1 MFMKK
6 LGIVV
11 PVFNTELYLTQC
23 VDSILRQTYTDFE
36 VALVDDGSTDHS
48 GEICD
53 EFAHKDSRVRVIHQE
68 NVGKIMARY
77 RGAEILDCEYLTFV
91 DSDDWIDPG
100 TYKKMEQYFEKGI
113 DVISF
118 QIIRYFNDTYQYVSE
133 CSYKEGLYRG
143 KNIRESIFPTMMCD
157 DTRNGC
163 GLDPSLANKIIK
175 KGLLMEALCA
185 AKYLD
190 ISYGDDVAVIYPLML
205 HVQTLMI
212 TKENLYYHRKRQ
224 DNEIAPYF
232 SDYNFYR
239 KLSDLYEYLRKAMGQ
254 EYDFIRQL
262 DYFYEISVKT
272 YLKKYGDKTERVSYL
287 FPFDKIS
294 MGKKIVLY
302 GASKVG
308 QTYYNQIRRLH
319 YGEVVAWV
327 DRSYD
332 SYAELGVTAVES
344 IQALEGYDYIVIAI
358 RAAHI
363 AKEIKHDLVGMG
375 VEEEKIV
382 WSI

>member
-1 MFMKK
+1 MKK

-11 PVFNTELYLTQC
+11 PIFNAELYLTQC
-23 VDSILRQTYTDFE
+23 IDSILGQTYTDFE
-36 VALVDDGSTDHS
+36 VALIDDGSTDHS

-53 EFAHKDSRVRVIHQE
+53 EFANKDSRVHVIHQE
-68 NVGKIMARY
+68 NSGKLLARY

-91 DSDDWIDPG
+91 DSDDWIDPD
-100 TYKKMEQYFEKGI
+100 TYKKMVQYFEKGI

-118 QIIRYFNDTYQYVSE
+118 QIIRYFNETYQYVSA
-133 CSYKEGLYRG
+133 CSYKEGLYER

-157 DTRNGC
+157 ATRSGC

-175 KGLLMEALCA
+175 KELLMGALRA
-185 AKYLD
+185 AKHLD

-205 HVQTLMI
+205 HAQALMI
-212 TKENLYYHRKRQ
+212 TKENLYYHRQRQ
-224 DNEIAPYF
+224 GNDIAPYF
-232 SDYNFYR
+232 SDCNFYR
-239 KLSDLYEYLRKAMGQ
+239 KLSTLYEYLKQAMGQ
-254 EYDFIRQL
+254 EYGFIRQL

-294 MGKKIVLY
+294 KGKKIVLY

-308 QTYYNQIRRLH
+308 QTYYNQIRRLC
-319 YGEVVAWV
+319 YAEVVMWV

-332 SYAELGVTAVES
+332 FYADLGVMGVES
-344 IQALEGYDYIVIAI
+344 IQELKDYDYIVIAI
-358 RAAHI
+358 SASHVAE
-363 AKEIKHDLVGMG
+363 EIKHDLVGMG
-375 VEEEKIV
+375 VEKEKIV